1 MSSNTLSAVLEK
13 QIHCLCLN
21 DFPCG
26 YGSWRKTGYGTGG
39 AETEETDALL
49 DLLSCPHSPW
59 VYDESWSPQAPA
71 LRQLAVLAPE
81 RLHAG
86 FIYNYFTTLRI
97 VDKGVSVIDNGLLKF
112 SKLEELVLSANK
124 ISDIPA
130 VNLPNTLKIL
140 ELRAN
145 QLSALNSLTSC
156 PPPRLRYLGLGSN
169 NLRTHEDVSHLT
181 GRHWPLLVCLDLSDC
196 EFQDQQ
202 ALLNALS
209 TLPCLRTLVLEGNP
223 FILAC
228 CYPGFTVDSL
238 PQLSCLDASWISPEE
253 RHCFRGMAKMSDL
266 IVDRASA
273 TVSIGRMRG
282 IPDPLLSADENTPDF
297 PVVTYSYFIT
307 YEFLS
312 RQTPVNLKL
321 ESESKFDAAAITHV
335 TDGGSS
341 DADLQSNKK
350 ETSKLHIRDLMCT
363 EDTCRDTAHV
373 SRHCTSKLT
382 WSGSMDVSDTQTY
395 IVRDLRGLK
404 RFLNQGLYLSIEEE
418 KVLSWPAVSEDITV
432 AKPSQTGKEK
442 KGAKG
447 KESPIKSGSTKDKS
461 KDKKKKSLPEL
472 VQDTPIR
479 RILGSVHVPLQ
490 SLVKRGQKVN
500 VLCDFGV
507 LHTESEVEAMQTL
520 EKGPG
525 KKIKEDKKKEEKE
538 SKHRRGS
545 DTKQR
550 NTESSK
556 GKGKGRKECEMD
568 VPTDNFV
575 SVQLEPVTVELSV
588 ELEKWQSA
596 SEAHQLLLLHQNSQ
610 SKQPVLS

>member
-13 QIHCLCLN
+13 QIHRLCLK

-26 YGSWRKTGYGTGG
+26 YGSWRKTGYGAGG

-59 VYDESWSPQAPA
+59 LYDESWSPQAPA

-97 VDKGVSVIDNGLLKF
+97 VDKGVSVIDDGLLKF

-130 VNLPNTLKIL
+130 VNLPSTLKIL

-156 PPPRLRYLGLGSN
+156 PPPRLHYLGLASN
-169 NLRTHEDVSHLT
+169 KLRTHEDVSHLT

-202 ALLNALS
+202 TLLNALS

-253 RHCFRGMAKMSDL
+253 RHCFRGMAKMSGL

-273 TVSIGRMRG
+273 TVSVGRMRG

-297 PVVTYSYFIT
+297 PVVTYRYFIT

-312 RQTPVNLKL
+312 HQTPMNLKL
-321 ESESKFDAAAITHV
+321 DSESKFDAAATTHV

-341 DADLQSNKK
+341 DADFNPNKK
-350 ETSKLHIRDLMCT
+350 ETSKLDRRDSMCT

-382 WSGSMDVSDTQTY
+382 WSESMDVSDTQTY
-395 IVRDLRGLK
+395 IVKDLSGLK

-418 KVLSWPAVSEDITV
+418 KVLSWPAVSEDVTV
-432 AKPSQTGKEK
+432 AKPSRTGKEK

-490 SLVKRGQKVN
+490 SLIKRGQKVN
-500 VLCDFGV
+500 VLCDFGA
-507 LHTESEVEAMQTL
+507 LHTEPEVEAIQTP

-538 SKHRRGS
+538 SKHRGGS

-550 NTESSK
+550 NTASSK

-568 VPTDNFV
+568 VLTDNSV

-596 SEAHQLLLLHQNSQ
+596 SEAYQLLHLHQNSQ